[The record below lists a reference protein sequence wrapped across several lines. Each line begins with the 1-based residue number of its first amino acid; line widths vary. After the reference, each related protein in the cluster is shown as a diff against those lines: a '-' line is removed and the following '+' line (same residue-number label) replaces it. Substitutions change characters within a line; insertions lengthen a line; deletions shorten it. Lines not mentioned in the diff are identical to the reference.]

1 MSICTYACNQRLRP
15 AIPRRF
21 NPGSIFSHS
30 TRLLKKK
37 KKKYTYLAYEGDL
50 LGAGAGA
57 GGATK
62 GAGAGAGGA
71 SVGAWSHILRRRF
84 LAGLASPNPEGG
96 PEENPKPFFLEVDPR
111 FKSSYIFC
119 ASFWQKGH
127 KIRALQMPI
136 SLVFPPALLPKI

>member
-1 MSICTYACNQRLRP
+1 MKFLWGNSLTGTKT
-15 AIPRRF
+15 F
-21 NPGSIFSHS
+21 FSIFPDDPKPLLPPP
-30 TRLLKKK
+30 RLAPPP
-37 KKKYTYLAYEGDL
+37 TFAANRLATSMALASASLIGSPV

-84 LAGLASPNPEGG
+84 LAGLESEGG

-119 ASFWQKGH
+119 
-127 KIRALQMPI
+127 
-136 SLVFPPALLPKI
+136 